1 VNLGVATNRV
11 FDTPGPQ
18 SPDLSN
24 VSRED
29 GVRLGFQHVK

>member
-1 VNLGVATNRV
+1 VNLGAATKRV

-18 SPDLSN
+18 SLDLST
-24 VSRED
+24 VSREY

>member
-1 VNLGVATNRV
+1 VHLGAATKRV

-18 SPDLSN
+18 NPDLSN
-24 VSRED
+24 VSRAY